1 MQCTRLLR
9 YFFIVCF
16 LVFLWTPLVL
26 ALADP
31 YPEMSLLERRKRAPL
46 PVFDFKQI
54 TEFTDRFEAYYND
67 HFGLRDTLLFYFNSL
82 QYHLLHATASKK
94 VIVGRDGWLFQNGK
108 THVDDMRNTWPFSEG
123 ELRHWGNILSEKYRW
138 CRERGVEY
146 VFVITPSK
154 HLLNSEALPSAYEP
168 VHKRS
173 RADQLIDYL
182 RKETDVPVVDM
193 RKELKKAGRRLR
205 TYHKT
210 DTHWNSYGAYAG
222 YRAVMKHLERRL
234 DGIDTISL
242 KSRDFRMEE
251 QPGGDLARSL
261 NLPDT
266 IREEAP
272 QVATRELE
280 CINNTSPP
288 GIDND
293 TSRTREWFTT
303 NCPQKKYSVI
313 LFRDSYATA
322 MMPYLSESFSSVY
335 YIPHSPVPVE
345 NFQKIIQKQRPDI
358 VIEQR
363 TSRWLRTPE
372 G

>member
-1 MQCTRLLR
+1 MHCSRLFR
-9 YFFIVCF
+9 YFFIACF

-26 ALADP
+26 ALVNP
-31 YPEMSLLERRKRAPL
+31 YPEMSLLEKRKRASF
-46 PVFDFKQI
+46 PVFDFKHAAD
-54 TEFTDRFEAYYND
+54 FTDRFEDYFND
-67 HFGLRDTLLFYFNSL
+67 YFGLRDSLLFWFNSL
-82 QYHLLHATASKK
+82 QYHLLNATTSKK

-123 ELRHWGNILSEKYRW
+123 ELRHWGKILSAKYRW
-138 CRERGVEY
+138 CKQRGIEY

-154 HLLNSEALPSAYEP
+154 HLLNKEKLPSAYRP
-168 VHKRS
+168 VDRRS
-173 RADQLIDYL
+173 RADQLVDYL
-182 RKETDVPVVDM
+182 NNETDVPVVYM
-193 RKELKKAGRRLR
+193 QKELKKAGRRLR

-210 DTHWNSYGAYAG
+210 DTHWNSYGAYTG
-222 YRAVMKHLERRL
+222 YRAVMKHLESRL
-234 DGIDTISL
+234 DEVHSISL
-242 KSRDFRMEE
+242 KSSDFKMDE

-266 IREEAP
+266 IREDAP
-272 QVATRELE
+272 RVMTRELD

-293 TSRTREWFTT
+293 TSRNREWFTT
-303 NCPQKKYSVI
+303 TCAQKKYYTI
-313 LFRDSYATA
+313 LFHDSYATA
-322 MMPYLSESFSSVY
+322 MMPYLSESFLSVY
-335 YIPHSPVPVE
+335 YIPHSPVRME
-345 NFQKIIQKQRPDI
+345 NFQKIIQKQGPDI